1 MFGIII
7 LLFSSVSLFA
17 LQLVNIQKPPEYVRQ
32 DHLMTLRSNVGTI
45 KVNCFDF
52 PGVFLSAYF
61 VYRIAETQGRIL
73 LKKDLLVCDFDYSLL
88 NRTTVVVNSTI
99 WFMNP
104 DASDLT
110 EKELH
115 LDQTGEQIGFPMVQ
129 PGNYMFDIWIVR
141 SPCTVGWEEN
151 FFPDIKFYVYESP
164 DAYFSAMNTYHFSL
178 LTSGLSFFGTITGL
192 MLAVV
197 GEGPGSGKEQQPKE
211 AKGAQTKVDENTETG
226 SHELEKWSL
235 SPHTMKRMTKR
246 HSTMKGR
253 KRKPNH
259 TKSSR

>member
-7 LLFSSVSLFA
+7 LLFSTTSLFA

-32 DHLMTLRSNVGTI
+32 DHLMTLGSNVGTI

-52 PGVFLSAYF
+52 PGAFLSAYF
-61 VYRIAETQGRIL
+61 AYRIVETQGRIL

-88 NRTTVVVNSTI
+88 NKTTVVANSTI

-115 LDQTGEQIGFPMVQ
+115 LNQTGEQIVFPMVQ

-141 SPCTVGWEEN
+141 SSSTVGWEEN
-151 FFPDIKFYVYESP
+151 FFPNIKFYVYESP
-164 DAYFSAMNTYHFSL
+164 DAYFSAMNTYRFSL
-178 LTSGLSFFGTITGL
+178 LTTGLSFFGTVAGL

-197 GEGPGSGKEQQPKE
+197 GEGQGSGKEQQPKE
-211 AKGAQTKVDENTETG
+211 AKVPQTKVDEKTETG
-226 SHELEKWSL
+226 PNQLQKCSL
-235 SPHTMKRMTKR
+235 SPHAMKRVTKR
-246 HSTMKGR
+246 HSTMKGL
-253 KRKPNH
+253 KRKPSH
-259 TKSSR
+259 RKSSR